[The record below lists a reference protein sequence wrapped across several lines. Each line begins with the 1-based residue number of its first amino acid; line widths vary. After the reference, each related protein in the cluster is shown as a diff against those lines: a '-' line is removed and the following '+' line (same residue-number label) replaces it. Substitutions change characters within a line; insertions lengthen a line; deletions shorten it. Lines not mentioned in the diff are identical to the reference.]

1 MPIQKNSRRI
11 NELAKRWKEG
21 TITPEEKEEFD
32 RWYEGAGDDADT
44 DVTAD
49 ADATGDA
56 SDDADVT
63 AADAD
68 AQSVDLVRER
78 IFRTIAEKEGLHQH
92 RLGRRMGSRGLV
104 SQLTAPRRRQWL
116 SAAAVMLLLVSGGIL
131 YRQLNKRRSTDI
143 VAHPFAGHELP
154 PGSAKATLTLSDG
167 TIVPLQKGKVGTIR
181 DRNGISIRQ
190 QTGTLVYEGGS
201 SSGESGNPD
210 DRGGAVNGADA
221 PVSYNMITVPRGGQY
236 QLVLSDGTAVWLNS
250 ASSLRYPT
258 VFRGN
263 KRTVTLTGEGYFE
276 VAKDKDHVFQVEAG
290 GQIIDVLGTEF
301 NINCYSDEADVRTTL
316 LWGSVRVWL
325 PGASDSLVI
334 RPGQQAASVG
344 ATSSA
349 APGGGV
355 AGSTAASRLRV
366 IDNADIEQVIA
377 WKNGYF
383 QLNDADIRTI
393 MRQVA
398 RWYDVEVKYE
408 GVPPT
413 QELSGKMRRSASA
426 AEFLDMLSYFNI
438 RFRVEGRTII
448 VMATGGATK
457 ANN

>member
-1 MPIQKNSRRI
+1 MSIQKNSRRI
-11 NELAKRWKEG
+11 NELAKKWKEG

-32 RWYEGAGDDADT
+32 RWYEGE
-44 DVTAD
+44 AD
-49 ADATGDA
+49 AAGAVDAAGE
-56 SDDADVT
+56 
-63 AADAD
+63 ADAD

-78 IFRTIAEKEGLHQH
+78 IFQTIAEREGLRPH
-92 RLGRRMGSRGLV
+92 RIVPR
-104 SQLTAPRRRQWL
+104 LTTLRRRQWL
-116 SAAAVMLLLVSGGIL
+116 SAAAVVLLLAGSGML
-131 YRQLNKRRSTDI
+131 YIQLHARRSTDI
-143 VAHPFAGHELP
+143 VTHPFAGHELP

-167 TIVPLQKGKVGTIR
+167 TVVPLQQGKGGIIR

-190 QTGTLVYEGGS
+190 QPGTLVYEEGSPSGDGGS
-201 SSGESGNPD
+201 PSGDSGSPAD
-210 DRGGAVNGADA
+210 GADA
-221 PVSYNMITVPRGGQY
+221 PVSYNTITVPRGGQY

-258 VFRGN
+258 VFHGN

-290 GQIIDVLGTEF
+290 GQKINVLGTEF
-301 NINCYSDEADVRTTL
+301 NINCYADEADVRTTL
-316 LWGSVRVWL
+316 LKGSISVWL
-325 PGASDSLVI
+325 PGAPDSLVVW
-334 RPGQQAASVG
+334 PGQQAVSG
-344 ATSSA
+344 
-349 APGGGV
+349 P
-355 AGSTAASRLRV
+355 AGSGRLRV

-408 GVPPT
+408 GEPPT

-438 RFRVEGRTII
+438 RFRIEGRTII
-448 VMATGGATK
+448 VMAGGGATK

>member
-11 NELAKRWKEG
+11 NELAKKWKEG

-32 RWYEGAGDDADT
+32 RWYEGAADAGAAGGDGPTGYDT
-44 DVTAD
+44 DTGVT
-49 ADATGDA
+49 
-56 SDDADVT
+56 
-63 AADAD
+63 AD

-78 IFRTIAEKEGLHQH
+78 IFQTIAEREGLRQH
-92 RLGRRMGSRGLV
+92 RIVSRL
-104 SQLTAPRRRQWL
+104 STPRRRQWL
-116 SAAAVMLLLVSGGIL
+116 SAAAVVLLLAGCGML
-131 YRQLNKRRSTDI
+131 YMQLHARRSADI

-167 TIVPLQKGKVGTIR
+167 TIVPLQQGKKGTIR

-190 QTGTLVYEGGS
+190 QTGELVYEGGNP
-201 SSGESGNPD
+201 SGDGGNAVA
-210 DRGGAVNGADA
+210 GGNAVDGAEA
-221 PVSYNMITVPRGGQY
+221 PISYNTITVPRGGQY

-258 VFRGN
+258 VFHGN

-290 GQIIDVLGTEF
+290 GQKINVLGTEF
-301 NINCYSDEADVRTTL
+301 NINCYADEADVRTTL
-316 LWGSVRVWL
+316 LQGSVSVWL

-334 RPGQQAASVG
+334 RPGQQAVSGPASGG
-344 ATSSA
+344 AVTTG
-349 APGGGV
+349 P
-355 AGSTAASRLRV
+355 AGSGRLRI

-408 GVPPT
+408 GAPPT

-438 RFRVEGRTII
+438 RFRIEGRTII
-448 VMATGGATK
+448 VMAGGGATK

>member
-11 NELAKRWKEG
+11 NELAKKWKEG

-32 RWYEGAGDDADT
+32 RWYEGAGDDADADMT
-44 DVTAD
+44 AAAD
-49 ADATGDA
+49 ADAA
-56 SDDADVT
+56 
-63 AADAD
+63 AD
-68 AQSVDLVRER
+68 AQSVDQVRER
-78 IFRTIAEKEGLHQH
+78 IFRTIAEREGLRQH
-92 RLGRRMGSRGLV
+92 RIV
-104 SQLTAPRRRQWL
+104 SQLTAPRRRRWL
-116 SAAAVMLLLVSGGIL
+116 SAAAIVLLLAGFGML
-131 YRQLNKRRSTDI
+131 YIQLHTRRSTDI

-167 TIVPLQKGKVGTIR
+167 TVVPLQQGKVGTIR

-190 QTGTLVYEGGS
+190 QKGALVYEGGS
-201 SSGESGNPD
+201 PSGDSGSAADRGNPGD
-210 DRGGAVNGADA
+210 HGEDA
-221 PVSYNMITVPRGGQY
+221 GVVSYNTITVPRGGQY

-290 GQIIDVLGTEF
+290 GQMIDVLGTEF

-316 LWGSVRVWL
+316 LQGSVRVRL
-325 PGASDSLVI
+325 AGGSDSLVI
-334 RPGQQAASVG
+334 RPGQQAASG
-344 ATSSA
+344 PATTGSA
-349 APGGGV
+349 A
-355 AGSTAASRLRV
+355 GSGRLRV

-408 GVPPT
+408 GAPPT

-438 RFRVEGRTII
+438 RFRIEGRTII
-448 VMATGGATK
+448 VMAGGGATK

>member
-1 MPIQKNSRRI
+1 MSIQKNSRRI
-11 NELAKRWKEG
+11 DELAKKWKEG

-32 RWYEGAGDDADT
+32 RWYEGEAEPGATDALDADPG
-44 DVTAD
+44 A
-49 ADATGDA
+49 
-56 SDDADVT
+56 
-63 AADAD
+63 AD
-68 AQSVDLVRER
+68 AQSIDLVRER
-78 IFRTIAEKEGLHQH
+78 IFQTIAEREGLRQH
-92 RLGRRMGSRGLV
+92 RIVSR
-104 SQLTAPRRRQWL
+104 LTTPRRRQWL
-116 SAAAVMLLLVSGGIL
+116 SAAAVVLLLAGCGIL
-131 YRQLNKRRSTDI
+131 YMQLHARRSTDI
-143 VAHPFAGHELP
+143 VTHPFAGHELP

-167 TIVPLQKGKVGTIR
+167 TVVPLQQGKAGTIR

-190 QTGTLVYEGGS
+190 QTGELVYEGGKP
-201 SSGESGNPD
+201 SGDSGSAG
-210 DRGGAVNGADA
+210 DRGNAVDGAEA
-221 PVSYNMITVPRGGQY
+221 PICYNTITIPRGGQY
-236 QLVLSDGTAVWLNS
+236 QLVLSDGTKVWLNS

-258 VFRGN
+258 VFHGN

-290 GQIIDVLGTEF
+290 GQKINVLGTAF
-301 NINCYSDEADVRTTL
+301 NINCYADEADVRTTL
-316 LWGSVRVWL
+316 LQGSVSVWL

-334 RPGQQAASVG
+334 RPGQQAASG
-344 ATSSA
+344 
-349 APGGGV
+349 P
-355 AGSTAASRLRV
+355 AGSGRLRV

-408 GVPPT
+408 GEPPT

-438 RFRVEGRTII
+438 RFRIEGRTII
-448 VMATGGATK
+448 VMAGGGATK

>member
-1 MPIQKNSRRI
+1 MPIPKNSRRI
-11 NELAKRWKEG
+11 NELAKKWKEG

-32 RWYEGAGDDADT
+32 RWYEGA
-44 DVTAD
+44 D
-49 ADATGDA
+49 ADATA
-56 SDDADVT
+56 

-68 AQSVDLVRER
+68 AAADAQSVELVRER
-78 IFRTIAEKEGLHQH
+78 IFQAIADREGLRQH
-92 RLGRRMGSRGLV
+92 RVGRRMGSRGLIA
-104 SQLTAPRRRQWL
+104 QLPARRRIAFRW
-116 SAAAVMLLLVSGGIL
+116 AAAAIVLLLAGGGML
-131 YRQLNKRRSTDI
+131 YLQLHTRRSTDI

-190 QTGTLVYEGGS
+190 QTGALVYEGGNA
-201 SSGESGNPD
+201 SGN
-210 DRGGAVNGADA
+210 GGSAGGSGSAVDGADA
-221 PVSYNMITVPRGGQY
+221 PISYNTITVPRGGQY

-276 VAKDKDHVFQVEAG
+276 VAKDKDHVFQIEAG
-290 GQIIDVLGTEF
+290 GQMINVLSTEF
-301 NINCYSDEADVRTTL
+301 NINCYADEADVRTTL
-316 LWGSVRVWL
+316 LQGSVKVWL

-334 RPGQQAASVG
+334 RPGQQAVSGGAS
-344 ATSSA
+344 
-349 APGGGV
+349 
-355 AGSTAASRLRV
+355 GSGRLRV

-408 GVPPT
+408 GAPPT

-448 VMATGGATK
+448 VMAGGGATK

>member
-1 MPIQKNSRRI
+1 MSIQKNSRRI
-11 NELAKRWKEG
+11 NELAKKWKEG

-32 RWYEGAGDDADT
+32 RWYEGE
-44 DVTAD
+44 AD
-49 ADATGDA
+49 AA
-56 SDDADVT
+56 DADVT

-68 AQSVDLVRER
+68 AQSIDLVRER
-78 IFRTIAEKEGLHQH
+78 IFQTIAEREGLRQH
-92 RLGRRMGSRGLV
+92 RIVPR
-104 SQLTAPRRRQWL
+104 LTALRRRQWL
-116 SAAAVMLLLVSGGIL
+116 SAAAIVLLVVGCGML
-131 YRQLNKRRSTDI
+131 YIQLHTRRSSDI
-143 VAHPFAGHELP
+143 VTLPLAGHELP

-167 TIVPLQKGKVGTIR
+167 TVVPLQQGKVGTIR

-190 QTGTLVYEGGS
+190 QTGTLVYEGGNP
-201 SSGESGNPD
+201 SGDGGRPSGD
-210 DRGGAVNGADA
+210 STSI
-221 PVSYNMITVPRGGQY
+221 SYNTITVPRGGQY

-258 VFRGN
+258 VFHGN
-263 KRTVTLTGEGYFE
+263 KRIVTLAGEGYFE

-290 GQIIDVLGTEF
+290 GQKVNVLGTAF
-301 NINCYSDEADVRTTL
+301 NINCYADEADVRTTL
-316 LWGSVRVWL
+316 LQGSVSVWL

-334 RPGQQAASVG
+334 RPGQQAVSGPASGG
-344 ATSSA
+344 AVTIG
-349 APGGGV
+349 P
-355 AGSTAASRLRV
+355 AGSGRLRI

-408 GVPPT
+408 GAPPT

-438 RFRVEGRTII
+438 RFRIEGRTII
-448 VMATGGATK
+448 VMAGGGATK

>member
-1 MPIQKNSRRI
+1 MPIPKNSWRI
-11 NELAKRWKEG
+11 NELAKKWKEG

-32 RWYEGAGDDADT
+32 RWYEGAGDDAD
-44 DVTAD
+44 AD
-49 ADATGDA
+49 AG
-56 SDDADVT
+56 
-63 AADAD
+63 AD

-78 IFRTIAEKEGLHQH
+78 IFRTIAEREGLRQH
-92 RLGRRMGSRGLV
+92 RIVSR
-104 SQLTAPRRRQWL
+104 LTAPRRRQWL
-116 SAAAVMLLLVSGGIL
+116 SAAAVVLLLASGGML
-131 YRQLNKRRSTDI
+131 YRQLHKRSTDV

-181 DRNGISIRQ
+181 DRNGVSIRQ
-190 QTGTLVYEGGS
+190 QTGALVYEGGS
-201 SSGESGNPD
+201 PSGDSGSAADRGNPGD
-210 DRGGAVNGADA
+210 HGSRGDRGEDA
-221 PVSYNMITVPRGGQY
+221 GVVSYNTITVPRGGQY

-290 GQIIDVLGTEF
+290 GQMIDVLGTEF

-316 LWGSVRVWL
+316 LQGSVRVRL
-325 PGASDSLVI
+325 AGASDSLVI
-334 RPGQQAASVG
+334 RPGQQAASG
-344 ATSSA
+344 PAAGRGGLAGSAAASSA
-349 APGGGV
+349 A
-355 AGSTAASRLRV
+355 GSGRLRV

-408 GVPPT
+408 GAPPT

-438 RFRVEGRTII
+438 RFRIEGRTII
-448 VMATGGATK
+448 VMAAGGATK